1 MQKKSMN
8 SLDETRSFDKGKAE
22 ITTLANGVT
31 IGRAYL
37 EPGWSWEKCIK
48 PIAKT
53 ESCQVPHTSYMI
65 SGRMRIKMDDGSEE
79 FGPGDVSHIP
89 PGHNAW
95 VVGNEPVVAIGVT
108 DFAKK

>member
-8 SLDETRSFDKGKAE
+8 SPDETRSFDNGKAE

-31 IGRAYL
+31 IGIAYI

-53 ESCQVPHTSYMI
+53 EYP
-65 SGRMRIKMDDGSEE
+65 
-79 FGPGDVSHIP
+79 
-89 PGHNAW
+89 
-95 VVGNEPVVAIGVT
+95 
-108 DFAKK
+108 FATVWLLFHLCDAVLR

>member
-8 SLDETRSFDKGKAE
+8 FPDETRSFDKGKE
-22 ITTLANGVT
+22 MVT
-31 IGRAYL
+31 ESQLKRYL

-53 ESCQVPHTSYMI
+53 ESCQVPHTSYII
-65 SGRMRIKMDDGSEE
+65 SGRMRVKMDDGREEE
-79 FGPGDVSHIP
+79 FGPGDVNHIP

-95 VVGNEPVVAIGVT
+95 VVGNEPVVGIDFTGMT